1 MKKLILAAAI
11 VLGGLSTINAQTQDQ
26 NTAPTEQKAPATDEF
41 TEIKAEEVP
50 SAVSEALKKVFPD
63 AVLNKAYKNDKS
75 EYKLE
80 VKTADKEG
88 VLYADESGKW
98 IQK

>member
-50 SAVSEALKKVFPD
+50 AAVSEALKKAFPD
-63 AVLNKAYKNDKS
+63 AVQFSVPVLLN
-75 EYKLE
+75 
-80 VKTADKEG
+80 G
-88 VLYADESGKW
+88 LYYAIPVIGSMFALNLT
-98 IQK
+98 ILIACA